1 MTLQKNNLATIQAR
15 FPDSRLTCFGDGQV
29 LSDRL
34 LGLIAAGT
42 KTATCSALR
51 DYQACGENPPVAG
64 EVQIVCHHDGS
75 PAMVIGID
83 SVTHLA
89 FDTVGES
96 FALAE
101 GEGDYAAWREAH
113 IDFFTRNGGF
123 DPAMV
128 LVCERFHL
136 IEDLRAADG
145 A

>member
-1 MTLQKNNLATIQAR
+1 MTQEKNNLATIQAR
-15 FPDSRLTCFGDGQV
+15 FPDSRLTCFGDGPA

-34 LGLIAAGT
+34 LALIAAGT

-51 DYQACGENPPVAG
+51 DYIAEGENPPVAG
-64 EVQIVCHHDGS
+64 EVQIVLHHDGT

-83 SVTHLA
+83 SVTQMP
-89 FDTVGES
+89 FDAVDAE

-101 GEGDYAAWREAH
+101 GEGDYADWRAAH
-113 IDFFTRNGGF
+113 IAFFTRTGGF
-123 DPAMV
+123 DPAMM

-145 A
+145 V